1 MSTNKL
7 EPKQIKAFKE
17 KEAEVFKAAE
27 KEFEEDGLIDTTY
40 IEWFADEVFAAGD
53 KEWGLEILQKIEGI
67 AKEFYHLI
75 YPMEILLK
83 LNENDRLLA
92 LIKKA
97 EPMIE
102 KEEDYDVSKDI
113 FRSSVSSGRYLT
125 LANILLS
132 IDKNRAVELYK
143 KAEEKAN
150 NFMDFIEVAR
160 NLIERQPKSSGANG
174 HYIDVYEGSNHL
186 ADKENALRI
195 VHQKCI
201 PLVDKINP
209 LLTTQAMQQSDRS
222 GKSQNVVKLLIDL
235 DELQGSLWDSVSDI
249 NQMVGI
255 LADYRKK
262 NNL

>member
-1 MSTNKL
+1 MTTNKL
-7 EPKQIKAFKE
+7 EPEQIKAFKE

-27 KEFEEDGLIDTTY
+27 KEFEENGFNDTTY

-67 AKEFYHLI
+67 AKEFYDLI

-97 EPMIE
+97 EPMI
-102 KEEDYDVSKDI
+102 KEDDYDVSKDI
-113 FRSSVSSGRYLT
+113 FRSSYSSGDYLI

-150 NFMDFIEVAR
+150 NFMDFIQIAR
-160 NLIERQPKSSGANG
+160 NLIERQPISSGANG

-209 LLTTQAMQQSDRS
+209 NLTTQAMQQSDMS

-235 DELQGSLWDSVSDI
+235 DELQGSLWDSVSNI